1 MIDIITWLVKVIIIC
16 QAVKRDKGLT
26 GDRQPFN
33 NLFSGLSPTLV
44 VLWCCNPSVRL
55 SANYTP
61 KG

>member
-33 NLFSGLSPTLV
+33 NLFSGLSHALV
-44 VLWCCNPSVRL
+44 V
-55 SANYTP
+55 
-61 KG
+61 